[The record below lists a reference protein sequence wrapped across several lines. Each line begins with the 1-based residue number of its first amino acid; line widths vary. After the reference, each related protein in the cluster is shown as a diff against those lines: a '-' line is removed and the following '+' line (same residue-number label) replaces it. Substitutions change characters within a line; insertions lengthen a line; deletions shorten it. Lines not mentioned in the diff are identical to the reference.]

1 MVQELIKPYAGM
13 LEDLVNNYVIANMGL
28 GGVLKFHYLLED
40 SEAQKSKKSSRV
52 MNEYY
57 KGAITENEVRN
68 EMGYNLSDSPYANM
82 TYPEKTANINVD
94 LGIAGGFSGV
104 GGLKDTSKKEGG
116 ENDGQTE
123 N

>member
-1 MVQELIKPYAGM
+1 
-13 LEDLVNNYVIANMGL
+13 
-28 GGVLKFHYLLED
+28 
-40 SEAQKSKKSSRV
+40 

-94 LGIAGGFSGV
+94 LGIAGGFNGN
-104 GGLKDTSKKEGG
+104 GNMKDTSKKEGG
-116 ENDGQTE
+116 EDDG
-123 N
+123 